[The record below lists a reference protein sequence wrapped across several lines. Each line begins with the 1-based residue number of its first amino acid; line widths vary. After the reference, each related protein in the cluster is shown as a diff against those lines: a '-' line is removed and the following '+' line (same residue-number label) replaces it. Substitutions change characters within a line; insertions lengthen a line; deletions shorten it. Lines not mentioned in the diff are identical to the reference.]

1 MSENAIGAP
10 LSRIPGTSQVKE
22 KHSKDLKTLT
32 YVQLLEIK
40 DRQSHFLS
48 NKKRLLQLPDKGRRL
63 QESYDKLLEEI
74 RRRDEVE
81 EATRMLSGLNIVEK
95 GKITLNNLEW
105 NGRSADEG
113 AHVDDILDS
122 DDEVEMDPLKVIA
135 QGTMHEKKVKVIP
148 PPASLITAED
158 LAEIADFK
166 KPADSP
172 DSALAG
178 QSDTSSLPAEIIEID
193 ASQVAAKLSKEL
205 PPDQHALYLIDKTET
220 SMNTPARE
228 KFMPFRTTKS
238 NVHDPD
244 KERVRKKGKHWEITA
259 ATPPLIQHKEV
270 QLVPLAESAALQ
282 MDYMQ
287 RVKEVRIQQAEQRL
301 ARQKE
306 SRLAAGL
313 SLPEESILKTKAA
326 FRNYRDPQASF
337 LIEGRQKASEA
348 NEVHDP
354 TIQDRGT
361 ATSGIH
367 YTVFE

>member
-1 MSENAIGAP
+1 VESPLIFAI
-10 LSRIPGTSQVKE
+10 SRI
-22 KHSKDLKTLT
+22 
-32 YVQLLEIK
+32 
-40 DRQSHFLS
+40 R
-48 NKKRLLQLPDKGRRL
+48 KRLLYLPDKGKRL
-63 QESYDKLLEEI
+63 KESYDKLLEEI

-95 GKITLNNLEW
+95 GKIALINLEW
-105 NGRSADEG
+105 NGRSTDEG

-122 DDEVEMDPLKVIA
+122 DDEVEMDPLKIIA

-148 PPASLITAED
+148 PPASLITAQD
-158 LAEIADFK
+158 LAEIEDFK

-178 QSDTSSLPAEIIEID
+178 HSDTSSLPAEIIEID

-220 SMNTPARE
+220 SVNTPSRE
-228 KFMPFRTTKS
+228 KFMPFRTTRS

-270 QLVPLAESAALQ
+270 QLVPLAESATLQ

-287 RVKEVRIQQAEQRL
+287 RVKVVSMFISQKKSILKPVKLQEVRIQQAEQRL

-306 SRLAAGL
+306 SRMAAGL

-326 FRNYRDPQASF
+326 FLNYRDPQASF

-354 TIQDRGT
+354 TIQDKGT

>member
-1 MSENAIGAP
+1 VESPLIFAI
-10 LSRIPGTSQVKE
+10 SR
-22 KHSKDLKTLT
+22 L
-32 YVQLLEIK
+32 
-40 DRQSHFLS
+40 R
-48 NKKRLLQLPDKGRRL
+48 KRLLHLPDKGKRL
-63 QESYDKLLEEI
+63 KESYDKLLEEI

-95 GKITLNNLEW
+95 GKIALINLEW
-105 NGRSADEG
+105 NGRSTDEG

-122 DDEVEMDPLKVIA
+122 DDEVEMDPLKIIA

-148 PPASLITAED
+148 PPASLITAQD
-158 LAEIADFK
+158 LAEIEDFK

-178 QSDTSSLPAEIIEID
+178 HSDTSSLPAEIIEID

-220 SMNTPARE
+220 SVNTPSRE
-228 KFMPFRTTKS
+228 KFMPFRTTRS

-270 QLVPLAESAALQ
+270 QLVPLAESATLQ

-287 RVKEVRIQQAEQRL
+287 RVKVVSIFISQKKSILKPVKLQEVRIQQAEQRL

-306 SRLAAGL
+306 SRMAAGL

-326 FRNYRDPQASF
+326 FLNYRDPQASF

-354 TIQDRGT
+354 TIQDKGT